1 MVSVFLR
8 EQKRYTQN
16 ELIELFG
23 CSETKAVK
31 VIKRLK
37 EYGVLKAVKAS
48 DGQKDLSDLNEED
61 VAIADVEEG
70 ENEYMYV
77 FPFVGVVT
85 LEGLVLKCFPKYIN
99 KADKPLTEMKQVLKV
114 LSKYN
119 SKEEIIRMYN
129 DSSDSSAFN
138 MLAVM
143 LYLLHDY
150 HEYGPYT
157 NTEDI
162 IEING
167 NGDILWDK
175 TINET
180 FTLISGGRPYYPEI
194 MTKKTVVDDYDYFKR
209 LHECIVSACSR
220 ELKNADLLDLFDIA
234 GVEVSD
240 EDLSDFGE
248 EEFILDA
255 IEKELNIQF
264 NTRKQLLLKT
274 LYAYILNNGKAEG
287 LDCFSMFG
295 TNSFNLVWEK
305 VCAEVLQD
313 RLHTKIEFLNLGK
326 PLAKEYHDDREKT
339 LIELIAKP
347 KWKIVDKSNPYETD
361 TLIPDLITVGTKED
375 AGYFAIFDAKYYC
388 MKPGKSSLTGNPGI
402 ESVNKQYLYQLAY
415 NDFIKIHDM
424 EAYNCFLFPT
434 EENEIIDMGDV
445 SFDIFRIIGL
455 QNIQLKLL
463 PATMMYERYLIGAP
477 VNAINIISGAN
488 L

>member
-16 ELIELFG
+16 ELVELFQ
-23 CSETKAVK
+23 CSEPKAVK

-37 EYGVLKAVKAS
+37 EYGVVKAVKAN
-48 DGQKDLSDLNEED
+48 DIQKELTDLYETD
-61 VAIADVEEG
+61 VEIADVEEG
-70 ENEYMYV
+70 ENEYLYV

-85 LEGLVLKCFPKYIN
+85 LEGMVLKCFPKYISKTVN
-99 KADKPLTEMKQVLKV
+99 PVVEMKQVLKV

-180 FTLISGGRPYYPEI
+180 FTLISAGRPYYPEM

-209 LHECIVSACSR
+209 LHECIISICSK
-220 ELKNADLLDLFDIA
+220 ELKEADLLDLFDVA
-234 GVEVSD
+234 GVDVSD
-240 EDLSDFGE
+240 EELADFGE
-248 EEFILDA
+248 DEFILEA
-255 IEKELNIQF
+255 IEKELNVQF

-274 LYAYILNNGKAEG
+274 LYAYVLNNGKAEG

-305 VCAEVLQD
+305 ICAEVLQD
-313 RLHTKIEFLNLGK
+313 KLHTKIELLNLGRPLNQQYFGYRRK
-326 PLAKEYHDDREKT
+326 P
-339 LIELIAKP
+339 LIELISKP
-347 KWKIVDKSNPYETD
+347 KWTIHGKSDAYETD
-361 TLIPDLITVGTKED
+361 TLIPDLVTVGVSDNK
-375 AGYFAIFDAKYYC
+375 GYFAIFDAKYYC
-388 MKPGKSSLTGNPGI
+388 MKTGKNLLTGNPGI

-415 NDFIKIHDM
+415 RDFISAH
-424 EAYNCFLFPT
+424 ELVAYNCFLFPT
-434 EENEIIDMGDV
+434 EKTEIIDMGSV
-445 SFDIFRIIGL
+445 SFEIFKSMNL
-455 QNIQLKLL
+455 QDIQLKLL
-463 PATMMYERYLIGAP
+463 PANIMYDLYLTGRHM
-477 VNAINIISGAN
+477 NAITLMTNQ
-488 L
+488 

>member
-1 MVSVFLR
+1 MVSVYLR

-16 ELIELFG
+16 ELVELFD
-23 CSETKAVK
+23 CSEPKAVK

-48 DGQKDLSDLNEED
+48 DEQKDLSELNEED

-85 LEGLVLKCFPKYIN
+85 LEGLVLKCYPKYIT
-99 KADKPLTEMKQVLKV
+99 KTLQPLNEMKQVLKV

-129 DSSDSSAFN
+129 ESSDSSAFN

-180 FTLISGGRPYYPEI
+180 FTLISGGRPYYPEM
-194 MTKKTVVDDYDYFKR
+194 MTKKTVIDDYDYFKR
-209 LHECIVSACSR
+209 LHECIVSICSR

-234 GVEVSD
+234 GVDVSD
-240 EDLSDFGE
+240 EALADFGE
-248 EEFILDA
+248 EEFILEA

-305 VCAEVLQD
+305 VCAEVLRD
-313 RLHTKIEFLNLGK
+313 KLHTKLSLLNLGC
-326 PLAKEYHDDREKT
+326 PLAPQYQSYRNKE

-347 KWKIVDKSNPYETD
+347 KWRISGKPNVYETD
-361 TLIPDLITVGTKED
+361 TLIPDLITVGVKDDTP
-375 AGYFAIFDAKYYC
+375 YFAIFDAKYYC
-388 MKPGKSSLTGNPGI
+388 MKPGKSSLSGNPGI

-415 NDFIKIHDM
+415 NDFIAAHNM
-424 EAYNCFLFPT
+424 EVYNCFLFP
-434 EENEIIDMGDV
+434 NEGDYIV
-445 SFDIFRIIGL
+445 KAGSVCFDIFKGMELKDIE
-455 QNIQLKLL
+455 LKLL
-463 PATMMYERYLIGAP
+463 PVEYMYKLYLTGKT
-477 VNAINIISGAN
+477 ISITDI